1 MADLKKITVEYDDG
15 STREIT
21 NGFIAEFDGDEMIIT
36 TTGFSK
42 LDMMRMTHGILASV
56 EQMGMMDDFR
66 KYMDAVNMQEGED
79 AE

>member
-15 STREIT
+15 SAREIT
-21 NGFIAEFDGDEMIIT
+21 NGFIAEFIGNEMCIT

-42 LDMMRMTHGILASV
+42 LDMLRMTHGVLASV

-66 KYMDAVNMQEGED
+66 KYMDVISMQEGGDTE
-79 AE
+79 